1 MIPVIANQRP
11 LRHLFF
17 LLACRPPHPS
27 SHCFRQFPPARIA
40 IVLFRIHR
48 GRSARSSDPHLR
60 ANRPHP
66 SSRPGMIRLNRT
78 SKSP

>member
-17 LLACRPPHPS
+17 LLAYCPPHPS
-27 SHCFRQFPPARIA
+27 SHWSRQLAPARIA
-40 IVLFRIHR
+40 IALFRMLR
-48 GRSARSSDPHLR
+48 GRSARSIEPHPR
-60 ANRPHP
+60 ANQSHP
-66 SSRPGMIRLNRT
+66 SSRLGMIRLNRG